1 MLGTDFYPV
10 LPSSY
15 GSQNKSRNSTLRTSS
30 STVHGSQ
37 GVAAPNPV
45 DWTQGIKKPT
55 SQSQSPRRGG
65 GGQGASSTAPEQASH
80 RKSSSTS
87 SSSSQIVSYLQIPS
101 TINDTESNSTP
112 VPLTPLPNEAIPSK
126 MMGFRKWV
134 TTILSTTQVSQNV
147 ILLALMFIYRL
158 KKLNPTVKGKPGS
171 EFRLLTVALMLGNK
185 FLDDNTY
192 TNKTWAEVS
201 GISVQEIHVMEVEFL
216 SNMRYSLYTSE
227 VEWREWQIKLG
238 RFWSY
243 FDKASK
249 ADITP
254 KSSQSGGPV
263 TPTLNI
269 PPPLPSPPS
278 STHASPPFATT
289 YSPGGSISNPPLIIP
304 SQIPLAVP
312 SPVVHMPPVDLR
324 PTPRKRSYDDSAQEP
339 AAKRVTRSMAQKYP
353 ASAGFQTR
361 PPDFSGTPCPTGN
374 MPRLPTPNL
383 SITTP
388 SSNGYG
394 LPSFTQ
400 LPPPGGRAMALAF
413 PGPMTW
419 PQPTAVPP
427 SSAPSQP
434 NTHNITITP
443 FGQPTRQQLLNPSSP
458 ITSSPTSSCFS
469 AQGSSPNHLSPSFFL
484 TNRNSP
490 YRPVRR
496 VSTLLVPPPP
506 TSFNNVPQG
515 LSFNQ
520 MHYQPLGKAKTE
532 CKTGVVPY
540 MQTDPWPQPQSL
552 HWPPLPQPNF
562 HA

>member
-1 MLGTDFYPV
+1 
-10 LPSSY
+10 
-15 GSQNKSRNSTLRTSS
+15 
-30 STVHGSQ
+30 
-37 GVAAPNPV
+37 
-45 DWTQGIKKPT
+45 
-55 SQSQSPRRGG
+55 
-65 GGQGASSTAPEQASH
+65 
-80 RKSSSTS
+80 
-87 SSSSQIVSYLQIPS
+87 
-101 TINDTESNSTP
+101 
-112 VPLTPLPNEAIPSK
+112 
-126 MMGFRKWV
+126 
-134 TTILSTTQVSQNV
+134 
-147 ILLALMFIYRL
+147 
-158 KKLNPTVKGKPGS
+158 
-171 EFRLLTVALMLGNK
+171 
-185 FLDDNTY
+185 
-192 TNKTWAEVS
+192 
-201 GISVQEIHVMEVEFL
+201 MEVEFL

-227 VEWREWQIKLG
+227 AEWREWHVKLG

-249 ADITP
+249 ADIAP
-254 KSSQSGGPV
+254 RSSLSGGPV

-269 PPPLPSPPS
+269 PPSLPSPPS
-278 STHASPPFATT
+278 STHASPPFGTT
-289 YSPGGSISNPPLIIP
+289 YSPGGSISNPPPIP

-324 PTPRKRSYDDSAQEP
+324 PTPRKRSYDDSMQEP

-353 ASAGFQTR
+353 ASTSFQPGPTEFSNPN
-361 PPDFSGTPCPTGN
+361 PPSN

-383 SITTP
+383 SITT
-388 SSNGYG
+388 SSTNGYG

-400 LPPPGGRAMALAF
+400 LPLPSGRAMALAF

-419 PQPTAVPP
+419 PQSTAVQP
-427 SSAPSQP
+427 SSAPPQP

-443 FGQPTRQQLLNPSSP
+443 FGQPPRQQLLNPSSP

-469 AQGSSPNHLSPSFFL
+469 AQGSSPSHLSPSFFL

-506 TSFNNVPQG
+506 ASFNSAPQG

-520 MHYQPLGKAKTE
+520 MHYQPLGKSKSE

-540 MQTDPWPQPQSL
+540 MQVDPWPQSS